1 MHPPRTDE
9 LFQEVYAELRR
20 LATAYLKSER
30 PGITLQ
36 PTALVHEAYL
46 QLSQRHGAPWQDRH
60 QFFAIA
66 AVAMRQVLVQQAR
79 RRNAAKR
86 GGSSESLPRGD
97 AEQAS
102 DALVWDYDELDQV
115 LERLESDAPELCRVV
130 ELRYYVGLSVDETAA
145 TLQTSP
151 RTVKR
156 RWALARAY
164 LNREL
169 GLRNA

>member
-1 MHPPRTDE
+1 MHPCPTDD

-20 LATAYLKSER
+20 LATAYLRSER

-36 PTALVHEAYL
+36 ATALVHEAYL
-46 QLSQRHGAPWQDRH
+46 QLSQRHATPWQDRH

-86 GGSSESLPRGD
+86 GGSSESVPGGD
-97 AEQAS
+97 AEQVS
-102 DALVWDYDELDQV
+102 DSLVWDYDELDQV
-115 LERLESDAPELCRVV
+115 LERLESEAPELCRVV

-145 TLQTSP
+145 TLKTSP